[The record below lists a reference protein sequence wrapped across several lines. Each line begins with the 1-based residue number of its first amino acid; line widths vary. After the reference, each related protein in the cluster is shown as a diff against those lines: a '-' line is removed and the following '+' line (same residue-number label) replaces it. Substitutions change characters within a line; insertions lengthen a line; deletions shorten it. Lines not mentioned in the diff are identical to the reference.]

1 MIDGFGDYPDEFKM
15 AIPFLVASVIYHREY
30 LQNALPSNHLLFT
43 SRLWTQNYHVRLA
56 PYVVCGVFR
65 CPHTGL
71 TATGVTLNTAIM
83 TSVKEVTTEVAQL
96 RQEVESI
103 TEKLTNTI
111 PRECVNLILDN
122 VNISGTQPVT
132 RQSLVEL
139 EGRLVE
145 AIQTQLNS
153 LATTRTRKI

>member
-30 LQNALPSNHLLFT
+30 LVRTLPSNHLLFT
-43 SRLWTQNYHVRLA
+43 SRLWTRNYHERLA

-71 TATGVTLNTAIM
+71 TSTGVALNTAIM
-83 TSVKEVTTEVAQL
+83 TSVKEVNAETVQL

-103 TEKLTNTI
+103 TVKLTDTI
-111 PRECVNLILDN
+111 PRACVNLILDN

-132 RQSLVEL
+132 RQSLLEL

-145 AIQTQLNS
+145 AIQSQLNS
-153 LATTRTRKI
+153 LQI